1 MSTAAVVDNVDQ
13 EISDAKLPDTEV
25 VDTEATDTGIA
36 DPETVDTEMADIEVA
51 DTERPNT
58 AVENKDQIL
67 LQPAPE
73 RSLSLPAIGT
83 EGSHSPLFL
92 PSPVLEASAY
102 RPKVI
107 QRDRIEVRVPPVE
120 QRWEYRPYHAP
131 KDNVSNFSSFI
142 PNSNN
147 STPADQPFK
156 LTRPGQTGKSG
167 RANIINGQKL
177 VVSNRSSSTDRIVRR
192 SSRQTRPIKQFGNN
206 PDLSSDDALVT
217 GNTMNPSKARKR
229 GRLSAAKVKK
239 RNSEQRLSIGSN
251 PSESVSEDGGS
262 EDGKPGKRRHS
273 GRSTGKRKMNYAEP
287 AVVDEDNSET
297 DDMKSNG
304 KRKRGPKNSDGRK
317 KRKTGGSEYSE
328 RTPVEGTRRSGR
340 VGRATRGMREVGEDE
355 EYYNSDLGH
364 STAAPKFFGAKEI
377 YKELPIDNEFRL
389 RHCQICDVCQE
400 HGDDDEKGHLVYCQ
414 GCTISYHQ
422 KCLGQRATRDHLVTK
437 IGEEDFV
444 LQCRRCIGLPQKKD
458 RLAPRQG
465 SCFVCH
471 EKGKS
476 CAGFREKK
484 SSAQEQK
491 DREENDG
498 KDPFQ
503 EVATDLIN
511 NARNILFRCI
521 KCYRTYH
528 MHHLPAR
535 TDEQSSADLDQDQM
549 ESERFEEYSEDW
561 MCQDCMDLNGGID
574 SLVAWRPINKDKYG
588 TETPTDEVPEDEKE
602 YLIKFRK
609 LSYFKAL
616 WKPGAWVW
624 GVTATAMRS
633 AFAKRENGYNL
644 PKMTTEDAIPEEY
657 LRVDVVL
664 DVEFLKDSKVL
675 VQGQKRDM
683 ERIKNVKM
691 AFVKFKGLGYE
702 DAVWEEPPDSADTD
716 RWGDFKSAYE
726 EWVLGKYVHLP
737 APQTLEAHLEKVRA
751 KNFEKDVVLNEQP
764 EYISGGKLME
774 YQMEGLNWLYYRWH
788 QRQNTI
794 LADEMGLGKTIQV
807 IAFLATLQQK
817 HKCWPFLIVVPNST
831 CPNWRRELK
840 RWAPSLRVVAYYGLS
855 EARRLSEKHELFP
868 GGNKDLRCHV
878 VVASYEAAQ
887 ADDFRKVFRGVP
899 WQGLIVDEGQR
910 LKSDKTQ
917 IYESL
922 NSLKAPFKA
931 LMTGLFSHEK

>member
-1 MSTAAVVDNVDQ
+1 MNGEKS
-13 EISDAKLPDTEV
+13 EV
-25 VDTEATDTGIA
+25 
-36 DPETVDTEMADIEVA
+36 
-51 DTERPNT
+51 
-58 AVENKDQIL
+58 
-67 LQPAPE
+67 
-73 RSLSLPAIGT
+73 
-83 EGSHSPLFL
+83 SH
-92 PSPVLEASAY
+92 
-102 RPKVI
+102 
-107 QRDRIEVRVPPVE
+107 
-120 QRWEYRPYHAP
+120 
-131 KDNVSNFSSFI
+131 
-142 PNSNN
+142 
-147 STPADQPFK
+147 
-156 LTRPGQTGKSG
+156 
-167 RANIINGQKL
+167 
-177 VVSNRSSSTDRIVRR
+177 RSSSTDRVLRR
-192 SSRQTRPIKQFGNN
+192 SGRQTRPTKQHGGD
-206 PDLSSDDALVT
+206 PDSSSDDALVT
-217 GNTMNPSKARKR
+217 GNTTNPSKARKR
-229 GRLSAAKVKK
+229 GRLGAANVKK
-239 RNSEQRLSIGSN
+239 QNSEQRPSLESN
-251 PSESVSEDGGS
+251 SSESASEDGVSEDGDS
-262 EDGKPGKRRHS
+262 GKRRHS
-273 GRSTGKRKMNYAEP
+273 GRSNGKRRMNYAEP
-287 AVVDEDNSET
+287 VVVDEDSSET

-304 KRKRGPKNSDGRK
+304 KRKRGAKNPGDRK

-340 VGRATRGMREVGEDE
+340 VGRALGGMREVGEDE
-355 EYYNSDLGH
+355 EYYKNDLVD
-364 STAAPKFFGAKEI
+364 STAAPKFYGAKEI

-389 RHCQICDVCQE
+389 RHCQTCDVCQE

-422 KCLGQRATRDHLVTK
+422 KCLGQRASRDHIVTK

-444 LQCRRCIGLPQKKD
+444 LQCRRCIGFIQKKD
-458 RLAPRQG
+458 RLAPQQG

-498 KDPFQ
+498 KDPIQ
-503 EVATDLIN
+503 EVSSDLIN
-511 NARNILFRCI
+511 NARNVLFRCI
-521 KCYRTYH
+521 RCYRTYH
-528 MHHLPAR
+528 MHHLTPR
-535 TDEQSSADLDQDQM
+535 TDEWSSTDLDQEQL
-549 ESERFEEYSEDW
+549 ESERFKEYSEDW
-561 MCQDCMDLNGGID
+561 SCQDCMDLNEGID
-574 SLVAWRPINKDKYG
+574 SLVAWRPIDKEKYD
-588 TETPTDEVPEDEKE
+588 TETPTDDVPEDEKE
-602 YLIKFRK
+602 YLVKFKK

-616 WKPGAWVW
+616 WRPGAWVW
-624 GVTATAMRS
+624 GVTSSAMRS

-644 PKMTTEDAIPEEY
+644 PKATTEDAIPEEY
-657 LRVDVVL
+657 LRVDIVL
-664 DVEFLKDSKVL
+664 DVEFLNNAKGP

-683 ERIKNVKM
+683 GRIKDVKR

-702 DAVWEEPPDSADTD
+702 DSVWEEPPDSANTD

-751 KNFEKDVVLNEQP
+751 KNFEKEVVLNEQP

-831 CPNWRRELK
+831 CPNWRREIK

-868 GGNKDLRCHV
+868 GGSKDLRCHV
-878 VVASYEAAQ
+878 VVTSYEAAQ
-887 ADDFRKVFRGVP
+887 TDEFRKVFRGVP

-917 IYESL
+917 IYESM
-922 NSLKAPFKA
+922 NILKVPFKA
-931 LMTGLFSHEK
+931 LMTGFFFA

>member
-1 MSTAAVVDNVDQ
+1 M
-13 EISDAKLPDTEV
+13 
-25 VDTEATDTGIA
+25 
-36 DPETVDTEMADIEVA
+36 
-51 DTERPNT
+51 
-58 AVENKDQIL
+58 
-67 LQPAPE
+67 
-73 RSLSLPAIGT
+73 
-83 EGSHSPLFL
+83 
-92 PSPVLEASAY
+92 
-102 RPKVI
+102 
-107 QRDRIEVRVPPVE
+107 
-120 QRWEYRPYHAP
+120 
-131 KDNVSNFSSFI
+131 
-142 PNSNN
+142 
-147 STPADQPFK
+147 
-156 LTRPGQTGKSG
+156 
-167 RANIINGQKL
+167 
-177 VVSNRSSSTDRIVRR
+177 RR
-192 SSRQTRPIKQFGNN
+192 SGRQTRPTKQFGDD
-206 PDLSSDDALVT
+206 PDLSSEDALVT
-217 GNTMNPSKARKR
+217 GNTTNPSKARKR
-229 GRLSAAKVKK
+229 GRLNAVSVKK
-239 RNSEQRLSIGSN
+239 RNSEQKLSVGSN
-251 PSESVSEDGGS
+251 PSESASEDGGS
-262 EDGKPGKRRHS
+262 EDGKSGKRRHS
-273 GRSTGKRKMNYAEP
+273 GRSSGKRKMNYAEP
-287 AVVDEDNSET
+287 AVVDEDSSET
-297 DDMKSNG
+297 DDIKSNG
-304 KRKRGPKNSDGRK
+304 KRRRGPKNSDGRK
-317 KRKTGGSEYSE
+317 KRKTGGSDYSE

-340 VGRATRGMREVGEDE
+340 VGRAIGGMREVGEDE
-355 EYYNSDLGH
+355 EYYKNDLGD
-364 STAAPKFFGAKEI
+364 STAAPKFYGAKEI

-389 RHCQICDVCQE
+389 RHCQTCDVCQE

-422 KCLGQRATRDHLVTK
+422 KCLGQRASRDHIVTK

-444 LQCRRCIGLPQKKD
+444 LQCRRCIGVPQKKD

-471 EKGKS
+471 EKGRS

-498 KDPFQ
+498 KDPIQ

-528 MHHLPAR
+528 MYHLPAR
-535 TDEQSSADLDQDQM
+535 ADEPSSTDLERDQL
-549 ESERFEEYSEDW
+549 ESERFQEYSEDW
-561 MCQDCMDLNGGID
+561 LCQDCMDLNAGID

-588 TETPTDEVPEDEKE
+588 VETPTDEVPEDEKE
-602 YLIKFRK
+602 YLVKFRN
-609 LSYFKAL
+609 LSYFKAV

-633 AFAKRENGYNL
+633 AFAKRENGYHL
-644 PKMTTEDAIPEEY
+644 PKMTTEIAIPEEY
-657 LRVDVVL
+657 LRVDIVL
-664 DVEFLKDSKVL
+664 DVEFLKDTRAP
-675 VQGQKRDM
+675 VQGQKRDK
-683 ERIKNVKM
+683 ERIKDVKK

-737 APQTLEAHLEKVRA
+737 AAQTLEAHLEKVRA

-764 EYISGGKLME
+764 EYVSGGKLME

-817 HKCWPFLIVVPNST
+817 HKCWPFLIIVPNST

-855 EARRLSEKHELFP
+855 EARRLSEKYELFP

-887 ADDFRKVFRGVP
+887 ADEFRKVFRGVP

-917 IYESL
+917 LYESL
-922 NSLKAPFKA
+922 NSLKTPFKA
-931 LMTGLFSHEK
+931 LMTGLFLHEK